1 MRIHTERV
9 APGKTRTPR
18 PSQRGAGEG
27 LQPCAHPHPCHS
39 SYKQTPGCVCERS
52 QRMVPAPNTS
62 EPCGWAPPEAGGNT
76 HNQKLLPGTAVA
88 DPPGAARP
96 QDGAPAPRG
105 PARRGCAWP
114 WSDSDRLGLPR
125 RTGRREGTAPAQ
137 RPRRSALLGNLA
149 WTFPALRS
157 SIPLLPLQPG
167 QQVQDRTS
175 PLLPPSSS
183 CNTCS
188 ESKPSTGGLSCISR
202 R

>member
-1 MRIHTERV
+1 MCV
-9 APGKTRTPR
+9 NDPKGWC
-18 PSQRGAGEG
+18 
-27 LQPCAHPHPCHS
+27 QP
-39 SYKQTPGCVCERS
+39 QTPQNRVDGPLRRREETLTTRS
-52 QRMVPAPNTS
+52 CCQEQRWRIPREQLGRRTGLRHH
-62 EPCGWAPPEAGGNT
+62 E
-76 HNQKLLPGTAVA
+76 
-88 DPPGAARP
+88 
-96 QDGAPAPRG
+96 APR
-105 PARRGCAWP
+105 RRGCAWP

-183 CNTCS
+183 CNACS